1 MSASEQFFQLSSGVL
16 RNLADPLND
25 FILLAHRGMPA
36 HVGTGIFP
44 DRKCVSTG
52 GAAPCFGFAGW
63 VSYEHHLI
71 GGGNDDDSDSD
82 SDSDSDG
89 FDRVIRW
96 QQGDVADFILELE
109 PVAVPEANLGVLV
122 LGAAIAGWSRRRR
135 ANS

>member
-1 MSASEQFFQLSSGVL
+1 ML
-16 RNLADPLND
+16 RNLADPLYD
-25 FILLAHRGMPA
+25 FILLAHRGMDA

-52 GAAPCFGFAGW
+52 GAARCFGFAGW